1 MSALFHFFLVSLD
14 IASTLQI
21 RDRLLTCLACRH
33 AKGFGIVLM
42 KLFTPASAVCVLS
55 LILGGCQSVSVSE
68 IQTRLD
74 SLDFN
79 LDSASYVV
87 RAGETL
93 ESIAFRYNTTVPV
106 LQQLNPDAVNGLYT
120 GMYLTIRQPGGSP
133 APAIRNAALSSIDTG
148 VEEQVVNVTP
158 AQNLQAL
165 PITTTATDQYL
176 LGGQDRFNRNTP
188 DRDIVIPDTGIV
200 TERSTGYVEQPGY
213 PVEEVIDDENFV
225 LPPAPGAVDVP
236 LEQFA
241 SEWQW
246 PLQGKLAR
254 DYDPQ
259 RINGRGI
266 EIVGLPGQEVRAARN
281 GVVNWVARSPDG
293 VGKVVIVRHDDD
305 YLSIYSNAQDLFVS
319 MNDTVR
325 QGDPIASLGANAND
339 EPLLRFE
346 ISRDGKLLNPMDFL
360 VE

>member
-1 MSALFHFFLVSLD
+1 MKLLTPV
-14 IASTLQI
+14 STL
-21 RDRLLTCLACRH
+21 
-33 AKGFGIVLM
+33 
-42 KLFTPASAVCVLS
+42 CVLS
-55 LILGGCQSVSVSE
+55 LILGGCQSVSMTDL
-68 IQTRLD
+68 QTKLD

-79 LDSASYVV
+79 LESASYVV

-106 LQQLNPDAVNGLYT
+106 LQQLNPEAANGVYT
-120 GMYLTIRQPGGSP
+120 GMYLTVRQPAGLS
-133 APAIRNAALSSIDTG
+133 APAIRNAALSSTDAVAEDQI
-148 VEEQVVNVTP
+148 VSVTP

-165 PITTTATDQYL
+165 PIAAVATDQYL
-176 LGGQDRFNRNTP
+176 LGGQERFNRNKPTP
-188 DRDIVIPDTGIV
+188 DII

-213 PVEEVIDDENFV
+213 PVEEIIEDENFV
-225 LPPAPGAVDVP
+225 LPQTQDEINAQ
-236 LEQFA
+236 LQQFV

-246 PLQGKLAR
+246 PLEGKLAR

-259 RINGRGI
+259 RVNGRGI
-266 EIVGLPGQEVRAARN
+266 EIVGLPGQEVRAARS

-293 VGKVVIVRHDDD
+293 VGKVVIVRHEDD

-346 ISRDGKLLNPMDFL
+346 ISKDGKLLNPMEFL
-360 VE
+360 TQ

>member
-1 MSALFHFFLVSLD
+1 MK
-14 IASTLQI
+14 
-21 RDRLLTCLACRH
+21 RLIPACTV
-33 AKGFGIVLM
+33 FV
-42 KLFTPASAVCVLS
+42 FS
-55 LILGGCQSVSVSE
+55 LILGGCHAVSVSN

-74 SLDFN
+74 TLDFD

-93 ESIAFRYNTTVPV
+93 ESIAFRYNTSVQT
-106 LQQLNPDAVNGLYT
+106 LQQLNPQAANGLHT
-120 GMYLTIRQPGGSP
+120 GMYLTIRPP
-133 APAIRNAALSSIDTG
+133 AGTQSPAIRNAALSSTDIEVD
-148 VEEQVVNVTP
+148 EPDIRIAP
-158 AQNLQAL
+158 AESLQAL
-165 PITTTATDQYL
+165 PMTARATDHYL
-176 LGGQDRFNRNTP
+176 LGGQDRFNRNL
-188 DRDIVIPDTGIV
+188 PDTESL
-200 TERSTGYVEQPGY
+200 TQNSTGYVEQPGF
-213 PVEEVIDDENFV
+213 PVEEVIEDENFV
-225 LPPAPGAVDVP
+225 LPTESAGIELSQPLLVD
-236 LEQFA
+236 
-241 SEWQW
+241 EWQW

-259 RINGRGI
+259 RVNGRGI
-266 EIVGLPGQEVRAARN
+266 EIVGMPGQEVRAARN

-346 ISRDGKLLNPMDFL
+346 ISKDGNLLNPMDFL
-360 VE
+360 TQ